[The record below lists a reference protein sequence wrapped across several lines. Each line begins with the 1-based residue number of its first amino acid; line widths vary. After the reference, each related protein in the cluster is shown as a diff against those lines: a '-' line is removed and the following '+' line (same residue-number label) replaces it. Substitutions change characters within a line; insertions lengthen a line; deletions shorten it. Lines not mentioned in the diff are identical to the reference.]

1 MMNSNFYTFEL
12 LIANDDFLTKTE
24 FRSEPM
30 VIEHRTTVYDLT
42 RFAPHY
48 ADFLVKLDK
57 GTELYVSKACKTAI
71 RRIETQL
78 MSPEND
84 DLKALFK
91 GADRYQL
98 VQLTREI
105 LSTLTKEEIKALSL
119 ENSFKD
125 PYSPETMA
133 EIIDRF
139 VEL

>member
-1 MMNSNFYTFEL
+1 MQRRLLYGLEVELALFARSWLIDVFEL
-12 LIANDDFLTKTE
+12 A
-24 FRSEPM
+24 
-30 VIEHRTTVYDLT
+30 HR
-42 RFAPHY
+42 FQ
-48 ADFLVKLDK
+48 
-57 GTELYVSKACKTAI
+57 CKTAI

>member
-1 MMNSNFYTFEL
+1 MRTNVHEIDDKNVEL
-12 LIANDDFLTKTE
+12 WINMRNWELK
-24 FRSEPM
+24 
-30 VIEHRTTVYDLT
+30 LT
-42 RFAPHY
+42 RCKWKCSVLIGKEGHDRNAEKY
-48 ADFLVKLDK
+48 
-57 GTELYVSKACKTAI
+57 ECKTAI